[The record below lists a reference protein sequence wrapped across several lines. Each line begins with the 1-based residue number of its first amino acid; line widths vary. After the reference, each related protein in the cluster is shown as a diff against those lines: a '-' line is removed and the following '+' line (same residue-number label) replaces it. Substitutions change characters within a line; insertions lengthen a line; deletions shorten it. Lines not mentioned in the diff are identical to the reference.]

1 VKVWPFTAGAGREAA
16 ASMRRLTTLLFSG
29 SLISITIAAMITIT
43 SMLGA
48 QQNSFERQTVVHR
61 AEEIARMLIMSPSGD
76 AESILSEAAE
86 PDLTFK
92 LERPSLA
99 RRRYLELTIAQYIHV
114 PPNTRLGEPS
124 DPPPDLAGAEYRGD
138 VPLHIARD
146 MLGLTYRHLAY
157 VLEGTGQDFWRVSI
171 PVRDGQWLSVEAHPT
186 ASVPQDLPRLG
197 AILIAVTA
205 VVAAGSI
212 VALRRLTEPLRA
224 LENAAIQ
231 LGRDLDAPPLVE
243 RGPGDIRRVAHAFN
257 RMQDQLRR
265 FVSDRTT
272 MLAAISHDLRS
283 PLQRLKFRA
292 DFMEDGEQREKMLRD
307 LRDMESMIAATLDF
321 ARADADREQAA
332 EYDLSDM
339 LNTIAEGLKEL
350 GYRVSIAA
358 MPESLLYFCRGRAL
372 RRAIDNLAANAAIH
386 GGVARLAMARGDS
399 AIVITVEDDGP
410 GLPVDALERVFTP
423 FYRIDS
429 ARSRETGGAGLGL
442 AIARSIVRSH
452 GGDIVLINR
461 ESGGLTARL
470 TLPV

>member
-1 VKVWPFTAGAGREAA
+1 MKVWPFQTEAGRGAV

-29 SLISITIAAMITIT
+29 SLISIAVAAMITIS

-48 QQNSFERQTVVHR
+48 QQNSFERQTLVHR

-92 LERPSLA
+92 LERPSPA
-99 RRRYLELTIAQYIHV
+99 RRQYLELTIAQYIHV
-114 PPNTRLGEPS
+114 PPNVHLGNAS
-124 DPPPDLAGAEYRGD
+124 DPPPNLAGAEYRGD

-171 PVRDGQWLSVEAHPT
+171 PVRDGQWLSVEARPT

-197 AILIAVTA
+197 AILIAVT
-205 VVAAGSI
+205 VIVAAGSI

-231 LGRDLDAPPLVE
+231 LGRDLDAPPLAE
-243 RGPGDIRRVAHAFN
+243 DGPSDIRRVAHAFN

-292 DFMEDGEQREKMLRD
+292 DFMEDEEQREKMLRD

-321 ARADADREQAA
+321 ARADADREEAA
-332 EYDLSDM
+332 EYDLSEM
-339 LNTIAEGLKEL
+339 LSTIVEGLKEL
-350 GYRVSIAA
+350 GYQVSIAA
-358 MPESLLYFCRGRAL
+358 MPETMPYFCRGRAL

-386 GGVARLAMARGDS
+386 GGTARLSMVHDET
-399 AIVITVEDDGP
+399 AITIVVEDDGA
-410 GLPVDALERVFTP
+410 GLPPDELEQVFTP
-423 FYRIDS
+423 FHRVDS
-429 ARSRETGGAGLGL
+429 ARSRETGGTGLGL
-442 AIARSIVRSH
+442 SIARSIVRSH
-452 GGDIVLINR
+452 GGDIVLANR
-461 ESGGLTARL
+461 VGGGLIARL
-470 TLPV
+470 TLPG